1 MRTIGVIRAAE
12 RTEDRVPAYADVEL
26 PEGRRYD
33 GRRAEQAAEFG
44 QEVAV
49 SAG

>member
-12 RTEDRVPAYADVEL
+12 RTQDPVLAYADVGL
-26 PEGRRYD
+26 SEGRRCD
-33 GRRAEQAAEFG
+33 GRRAEQATEFG
-44 QEVAV
+44 QEVAP